1 MSTWCQYDFGMF
13 CLQFI
18 AISLQAGCHSWWWL
32 QDRCSHPPDRLH
44 CRKSWHRRCHC
55 SHDVVPHVDALT
67 AKADF
72 GFGTLVKRLTGYVR
86 FSDHGSLTIR
96 IQVYEIMKF
105 TNPHF
110 KFLWEKTGGGLLYDF
125 QDCLNLVKDGSRK
138 DGSHVNVAR

>member
-1 MSTWCQYDFGMF
+1 MMSIWFWDVLFAVYCHFPAGWMPQLMVAARPLFPSARSPALQEILTISQMPLFAWCSAS
-13 CLQFI
+13 C
-18 AISLQAGCHSWWWL
+18 
-32 QDRCSHPPDRLH
+32 RCTDSESRFWIWD
-44 CRKSWHRRCHC
+44 
-55 SHDVVPHVDALT
+55 
-67 AKADF
+67 
-72 GFGTLVKRLTGYVR
+72 LVKRLTGYVR